1 MISSRSPLHAIQF
14 MRMVRPFI
22 DMLILGA
29 FVAVFVYLQHLPSEQ
44 RSTISAMPPASN
56 ITKAQPLTYIEMQH
70 ESEEAMWNAFSLW
83 FAQSGSG
90 PGHCR
95 FESNVEQGTQ
105 KFQMLCAG
113 KPVGIPPQHAKAL
126 EADVQL
132 SHVFATQKAVPVS
145 SRKKPLNHTSED
157 QKPAEPKRVQ
167 GWVNTTS
174 GKKEFN
180 PILQRWVD

>member
-1 MISSRSPLHAIQF
+1 MTRGQSPLRAIQF

-22 DMLILGA
+22 DMLILSA
-29 FVAVFVYLQHLPSEQ
+29 CVAVFVYLQHLPNEQ
-44 RSTISAMPPASN
+44 RPTISVLPTASN

-95 FESNVEQGTQ
+95 FESKVDQGAQ
-105 KFQMLCAG
+105 KYQMLCAG
-113 KPVGIPPQHAKAL
+113 KPVGTSPQHAKAL
-126 EADVQL
+126 EANVQL
-132 SHVFATQKAVPVS
+132 SHVFAIQKAASVS
-145 SRKKPLNHTSED
+145 SRKKHLNTARED

-180 PILQRWVD
+180 PVLQRWVD

>member
-1 MISSRSPLHAIQF
+1 MTNSRSPLRAIQF
-14 MRMVRPFI
+14 MRMIRPFI

-29 FVAVFVYLQHLPSEQ
+29 LVALFIYLQHLPSEQ
-44 RSTISAMPPASN
+44 RPTISVMPPAST
-56 ITKAQPLTYIEMQH
+56 ITKAQPLTYIEIQH

-105 KFQMLCAG
+105 KYQMLCAG
-113 KPVGIPPQHAKAL
+113 KPVGTSPQHAKAL

-132 SHVFATQKAVPVS
+132 SHVFATQKAVSVS
-145 SRKKPLNHTSED
+145 SREKLLKPARED
-157 QKPAEPKRVQ
+157 QKSAEPKRVQ

-180 PILQRWVD
+180 PVLQRWVD